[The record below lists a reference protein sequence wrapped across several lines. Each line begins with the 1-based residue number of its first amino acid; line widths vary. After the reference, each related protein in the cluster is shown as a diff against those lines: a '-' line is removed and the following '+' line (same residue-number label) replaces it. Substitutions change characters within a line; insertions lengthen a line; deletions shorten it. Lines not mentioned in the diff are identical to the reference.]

1 MDKVNFIGVTV
12 ALAAVFMLLAE
23 AVPEY
28 AHLVAG
34 IAPSAGALFLSLCL
48 KRRWFGMGLPDPD
61 GGLEVHLD
69 VIEED
74 GERHHVEG
82 REALGWLTERIS
94 TLEHRAQ
101 HTREAAV
108 QAASASFR
116 QGYNQGVLDSA
127 EDKCLPEQRTEE
139 YLDWLLDRPTQ
150 H

>member
-1 MDKVNFIGVTV
+1 MDRVNFFG
-12 ALAAVFMLLAE
+12 AAVAISAVAMLLAG

-48 KRRWFGMGLPDPD
+48 KHRWFGMGLPDPD
-61 GGLEVHLD
+61 GGLEVQLY
-69 VIEED
+69 VVEED
-74 GERHHVEG
+74 GEEHHVEG
-82 REALGWLTERIS
+82 REALDWLTERIS
-94 TLEHRAQ
+94 TLEHRVE

-108 QAASASFR
+108 QTASASFR

-139 YLDWLLDRPTQ
+139 YLDWLLELPTQ